1 MRDKEPLLL
10 QVGMQKSD
18 GDVNLLGKNRL
29 KKWRCKVSVL
39 LKWWL
44 IILVQPTEH
53 SIYTSKPWQFLI
65 WWFNITYLFV
75 FGISLHSTVH
85 LFWDSVQM
93 LACCLIAKLD
103 VVPPQQRKH
112 WESKQSGRTSVLPI
126 MGRYK
131 GNHWASL
138 RSCHYV
144 K

>member
-18 GDVNLLGKNRL
+18 GDVNILGKNRL

-44 IILVQPTEH
+44 IILVQPTQH

-75 FGISLHSTVH
+75 CWYQFAFNS
-85 LFWDSVQM
+85 
-93 LACCLIAKLD
+93 A
-103 VVPPQQRKH
+103 
-112 WESKQSGRTSVLPI
+112 SVLGLCTDACLLSHRQTGCGPTSTAWALGKQTI
-126 MGRYK
+126 RK
-131 GNHWASL
+131 NFCSPNHGQVQRQSL
-138 RSCHYV
+138 S
-144 K
+144 